1 MNTKIYNV
9 YWRIGGSLIHV
20 SSFRTRKGAERGIAT
35 MCKDSPETFKKS
47 KLKINVGYL
56 YD

>member
-9 YWRIGGSLIHV
+9 YWHIGNSLIHV
-20 SSFRTRKGAERGIAT
+20 SSFKTREGAERGIAS

-47 KLKINVGYL
+47 KLKIKVGYL
-56 YD
+56 YG